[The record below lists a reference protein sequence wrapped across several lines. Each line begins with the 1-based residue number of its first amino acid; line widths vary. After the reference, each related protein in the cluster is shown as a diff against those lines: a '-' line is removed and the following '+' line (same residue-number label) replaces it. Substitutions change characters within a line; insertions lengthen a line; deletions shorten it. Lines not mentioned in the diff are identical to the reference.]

1 MKRWAKED
9 RYSWENSEVMKEFE
23 SKILS
28 NYSFLEKS
36 AVQKLNP
43 QYNQQLKDAVQST
56 KELAE
61 ATKNLNKEML
71 GTSSAA
77 DDGMSLKECQCNE
90 AEDCEICRG
99 SDDDYSDDDVKLAK
113 AAIIFD
119 LKKMADDAIKS
130 GNIKLAYKIERTISE
145 VEEE

>member
-23 SKILS
+23 SKTLS

-36 AVQKLNP
+36 AAQKVNSQEL
-43 QYNQQLKDAVQST
+43 QQLKKDMDSAKQSAI
-56 KELAE
+56 E
-61 ATKNLNKEML
+61 LNKAL
-71 GTSSAA
+71 SAPVSAA

-90 AEDCEICRG
+90 AEDCEICRV
-99 SDDDYSDDDVKLAK
+99 SDDDYSDDEVKLAK

-119 LKKMADDAIKS
+119 LKKMADDAIRS
-130 GNIKLAYKIERTISE
+130 GNIKLAYKIERPISE